1 MIARTNIDTQF
12 TKQAIA
18 AIRALAP
25 EHRSAAT
32 EALLQPGNL
41 QTPAPVFSNVIR
53 LCHQL
58 YGELDETTKDLA
70 DNTMLSL
77 FEEGSHL
84 IHNDLNLSDLLGV
97 FGQRHTAEK
106 ETILILLYAKTAS
119 PLVRK
124 EIILI
129 MAK

>member
-1 MIARTNIDTQF
+1 
-12 TKQAIA
+12 
-18 AIRALAP
+18 
-25 EHRSAAT
+25 
-32 EALLQPGNL
+32 
-41 QTPAPVFSNVIR
+41 
-53 LCHQL
+53 
-58 YGELDETTKDLA
+58 
-70 DNTMLSL
+70 MLSL

>member
-70 DNTMLSL
+70 DITVLNRVRP
-77 FEEGSHL
+77 G
-84 IHNDLNLSDLLGV
+84 IHVIPCGEREHGRPDGA
-97 FGQRHTAEK
+97 GQR
-106 ETILILLYAKTAS
+106 S
-119 PLVRK
+119 S
-124 EIILI
+124 
-129 MAK
+129 